1 MFFLESFDSICF
13 GSEEPSRRPITE
25 SGISAGDSGMEGGGV
40 LAKKRK
46 EIKDLVVLG
55 VLVC

>member
-1 MFFLESFDSICF
+1 MEL
-13 GSEEPSRRPITE
+13 SRRPITE
-25 SGISAGDSGMEGGGV
+25 SGVGGWDSGMEGGGV